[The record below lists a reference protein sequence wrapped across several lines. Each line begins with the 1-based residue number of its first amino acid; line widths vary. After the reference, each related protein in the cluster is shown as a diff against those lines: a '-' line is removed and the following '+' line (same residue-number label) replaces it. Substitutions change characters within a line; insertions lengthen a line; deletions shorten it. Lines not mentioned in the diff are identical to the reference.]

1 MTMGQEVLAPLH
13 APLQPEKVEPGIGV
27 AVRVT
32 LVPLVIDA
40 LQVDPQ
46 LIQLDD
52 EVTVPLPLPSLL
64 TVSENEPGMV
74 VDVVVVTYVVVVVG
88 GMVVVTPIPALH
100 GVSYNIK
107 NRGII
112 NTIKSITRFFF
123 IVNPL
128 YPRSFSY
135 RLKDRRT

>member
-13 APLQPEKVEPGIGV
+13 APLQPEKVEPGIGM
-27 AVRVT
+27 AVRAT
-32 LVPLVIDA
+32 LVPLVIGA

-64 TVSENEPGMV
+64 TVSENEPGIV
-74 VDVVVVTYVVVVVG
+74 VDVVVVTYVVVVVGGTVVVVVVG

-100 GVSYNIK
+100 GVSYNIN

-112 NTIKSITRFFF
+112 NTIKSITCFFF
-123 IVNPL
+123 IAYLPYILFV
-128 YPRSFSY
+128 
-135 RLKDRRT
+135 